1 MYVDLRSPAARR
13 VYFSLF
19 ILHPSFLLMSQP
31 LFSSLFDETERRPLT
46 VSELTESVRKAIEV
60 RFSSVWVEGEISNFK
75 AHSSGHWYFTIKDE
89 TAQLRAKCFRS
100 ANSRIRF
107 RPTDGLHI
115 RARGRLT
122 VYEARGEYELVVEAL
137 DPVGAGAL
145 QVAFEQ
151 LRDRL
156 KTEGLFAPEL
166 KRPLPIFP
174 GRVGV
179 VTSPTGAAIRDILNV
194 ISRRTRTVHVLFSPA
209 RVQGEGASRDIAR
222 AIKLINEHHER
233 ARRDGKNR
241 ELVDV
246 LIVGRG
252 GGSAE
257 DLWAF
262 NEEEV
267 ARAIRASAI
276 PVISAVGHE
285 TDFTIADFVA
295 DRRAPTPSAAAELV
309 AAREDQICSA
319 LAQMGQNLSR
329 LMRYKIVTSRT
340 RVQQQALSQ
349 AFAEVR
355 GKLRDAS
362 TSTKSARHRL
372 QILIS
377 DVLRGARLRADPLS
391 RSLAPTQLLALVA
404 ESRGRFDSAYSG
416 CNASIERRMEEA
428 AKRLGLAA
436 ASLDALSP
444 LAVLQRGYAIAQR
457 DDGRLL
463 RDASSVSIGDRVKV
477 RLSKGRIDARVEGV
491 ESGDHILKSRSDSD
505 L

>member
-1 MYVDLRSPAARR
+1 
-13 VYFSLF
+13 
-19 ILHPSFLLMSQP
+19 MSEP
-31 LFSSLFDETERRPLT
+31 LFASLFDETERRPLT
-46 VSELTESVRKAIEV
+46 VSELTESVRKAIEA
-60 RFSSVWVEGEISNFK
+60 RFASVWVEGEISNFK

-89 TAQLRAKCFRS
+89 GAQLRAKCFRS

-107 RPTDGLHI
+107 RPTDGLHV

-122 VYEARGEYELVVEAL
+122 VYEARGEYELIVEAL

-156 KTEGLFAPEL
+156 QQEGLFAAER
-166 KRPLPIFP
+166 KRTLPVFP

-209 RVQGEGASRDIAR
+209 RVQGDGAGRDIAR
-222 AIKLINEHHER
+222 AIKLLNDHHAR
-233 ARRDGKNR
+233 AQAAGRFKD
-241 ELVDV
+241 LVDV
-246 LIVGRG
+246 IIVGRG
-252 GGSAE
+252 GGSTE

-267 ARAIRASAI
+267 ARAIVGSAI

-309 AAREDQICSA
+309 AAREDQLCTA
-319 LAQMGQNLSR
+319 LDQTAQNLSR
-329 LMRYKIVTSRT
+329 LMRYKIAMARA
-340 RVQQQALSQ
+340 RVQQQALSH

-355 GKLRDAS
+355 GRLRDAATS
-362 TSTKSARHRL
+362 TSSARHRL

-377 DVLRGARLRADPLS
+377 QSLRSAHLRADALNTSLS
-391 RSLAPTQLLALVA
+391 PAQLRARFAAARV
-404 ESRGRFDSAYSG
+404 RFDSAYTG
-416 CNASIERRMEEA
+416 ATVAMEKQLDEA
-428 AKRLGLAA
+428 RNQLGVAA

-444 LAVLQRGYAIAQR
+444 LAVLQRGYAIAQ
-457 DDGRLL
+457 DQDGRLL
-463 RDASSVSIGDRVKV
+463 RDASSVAVGDSVKV
-477 RLSKGRIDARVEGV
+477 RLAKGNLSARVEGA
-491 ESGDHILKSRSDSD
+491 EDS
-505 L
+505 

>member
-1 MYVDLRSPAARR
+1 
-13 VYFSLF
+13 
-19 ILHPSFLLMSQP
+19 MSQP
-31 LFSSLFDETERRPLT
+31 LFASLFDETERRPLT
-46 VSELTESVRKAIEV
+46 VSELTGSIRKAIEA
-60 RFSSVWVEGEISNFK
+60 RFASIWVEGEISNFK

-89 TAQLRAKCFRS
+89 GAQLRAKCFRS

-107 RPTDGLHI
+107 RPTDGLHV

-122 VYEARGEYELVVEAL
+122 VYEARGEYELIVEAL

-156 KTEGLFAPEL
+156 QAEGLFAREL
-166 KRPLPIFP
+166 KRPLPVFP

-194 ISRRTRTVHVLFSPA
+194 IARRTRTVHVLFSPA
-209 RVQGEGASRDIAR
+209 RVQGEGAGSDIAR

-233 ARRDGKNR
+233 ARRDERSKDF
-241 ELVDV
+241 VDV

-252 GGSAE
+252 GGSTE

-295 DRRAPTPSAAAELV
+295 DKRAATPSAAAELV
-309 AAREDQICSA
+309 AAREDQICA
-319 LAQMGQNLSR
+319 TLAQMGQNLSR
-329 LMRYKIVTSRT
+329 LMRYKIVTART
-340 RVQQQALSQ
+340 RVQQQALSH
-349 AFAEVR
+349 AFGEVR
-355 GKLRDAS
+355 GKLRDAGAS
-362 TSTKSARHRL
+362 TSAAQHRL
-372 QILIS
+372 HILMAQA
-377 DVLRGARLRADPLS
+377 LRTAHTRADPLG
-391 RSLAPTQLLALVA
+391 RSLAPAQLRARLAEARV
-404 ESRGRFDSAYSG
+404 RFDSAYSD
-416 CNASIERRMEEA
+416 CNAALAKQMEEA
-428 AKRLGLAA
+428 EKRLGLAA

-463 RDASSVSIGDRVKV
+463 RDAKSISVGDSIRV
-477 RLSKGRIDARVEGV
+477 RLAKGRFGARVEDV
-491 ESGDHILKSRSDSD
+491 EEM
-505 L
+505 

>member
-1 MYVDLRSPAARR
+1 M
-13 VYFSLF
+13 
-19 ILHPSFLLMSQP
+19 
-31 LFSSLFDETERRPLT
+31 
-46 VSELTESVRKAIEV
+46 RKAIEA
-60 RFSSVWVEGEISNFK
+60 RFASVWVEGEISNFK

-89 TAQLRAKCFRS
+89 AAQLRAKCFRS

-107 RPTDGLHI
+107 RPKDGLHV

-122 VYEARGEYELVVEAL
+122 VYEARGEYELIVETL

-156 KTEGLFAPEL
+156 QAEGLFAQEL
-166 KRPLPIFP
+166 KRPLPVFP

-209 RVQGEGASRDIAR
+209 RVQGEGAGRDIAR

-233 ARRDGKNR
+233 AQKEGRNKD
-241 ELVDV
+241 LVDV

-252 GGSAE
+252 GGSTE

-267 ARAIRASAI
+267 ARAIRASTI

-309 AAREDQICSA
+309 AAREDQLCSA
-319 LAQMGQNLSR
+319 LAQTGQNLGR
-329 LMRYKIVTSRT
+329 LMRYKIVNART

-349 AFAEVR
+349 AFGEVR
-355 GKLRDAS
+355 GRLREAAAATNSAS
-362 TSTKSARHRL
+362 HRL
-372 QILIS
+372 QILIGQT
-377 DVLRGARLRADPLS
+377 LRSAHLRADALNG
-391 RSLAPTQLLALVA
+391 SLAPGQLRARLTAA
-404 ESRGRFDSAYSG
+404 RIRFDSAYTG
-416 CNASIERRMEEA
+416 CNIAIQQQIEGA
-428 AKRLGLAA
+428 GKRLGLAA

-444 LAVLQRGYAIAQR
+444 LAVLQRGYAIAQTE
-457 DDGRLL
+457 DGMLL
-463 RDASSVSIGDRVKV
+463 RDAKLVAVGDSIKV
-477 RLSKGRIDARVEGV
+477 RLAKGRLSTRVESL
-491 ESGDHILKSRSDSD
+491 EEN
-505 L
+505 